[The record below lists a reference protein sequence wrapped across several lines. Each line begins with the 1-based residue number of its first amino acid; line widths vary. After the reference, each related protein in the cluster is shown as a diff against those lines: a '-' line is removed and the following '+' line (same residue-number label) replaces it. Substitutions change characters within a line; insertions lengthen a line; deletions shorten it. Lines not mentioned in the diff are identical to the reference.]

1 MSLTAEALLDV
12 LQGILSDQGVQ
23 LARLQANYNKGQKK
37 QRRPEN
43 EQGGQAGT
51 GKKKS
56 CSKHNAQSEPPNS
69 APALSVSNTPTEQE
83 QSRVMETTL

>member
-12 LQGILSDQGVQ
+12 LQGALSDQGVQ
-23 LARLQANYNKGQKK
+23 LARLQANYNKSQKK

-43 EQGGQAGT
+43 KQGGQAGT

-56 CSKHNAQSEPPNS
+56 RSKHNKRPVRAAELRTSPFSFQH
-69 APALSVSNTPTEQE
+69 ADGAGTE
-83 QSRVMETTL
+83 